1 VTVSVETLLRECALT
16 YGHIQLFRNE
26 DGWQAS
32 VCHYGPP
39 PVTRD
44 SKVFSDPAEA
54 LRKALMEDARKT
66 ADVKRRYERAISE
79 RQIDIEDAI
88 AAAKPTDDEPPVDS
102 DGFCMIC
109 ENGGAGCDACN
120 PSVDDDFEGM
130 LA

>member
-1 VTVSVETLLRECALT
+1 MTVSVETLLRESALT

-44 SKVFSDPAEA
+44 SKVFGDPVEA
-54 LRKALMEDARKT
+54 LRKALLEDARKT

-79 RQIDIEDAI
+79 RQIELEDVI
-88 AAAKPTDDEPPVDS
+88 AAVA
-102 DGFCMIC
+102 
-109 ENGGAGCDACN
+109 
-120 PSVDDDFEGM
+120 DDDFEGM
-130 LA
+130 LC